1 MAGFATVVLT
11 HGLPQHFAPKQL
23 LMFITKYLNDL
34 IAIALVVTTIA
45 SYQYYVRQLARK
57 NPAAVLSSAAAR
69 TRRAWVEAM
78 MSDRSNGILAVQ
90 TLRNTTM
97 AASFLASTAVLL
109 MVGAMTLTGQASSL
123 QAIWHSLNIFGTVA
137 PEVWLTKILF
147 ILLLL
152 FYGFF
157 NLTNSIRIYNHVGYM
172 VSVPPSQEDGYC
184 SPAIVAKQLNRGGDY
199 FRTGVRVYYYL
210 VPAVFWLFGP
220 IYMIMATA
228 LLVFILLP
236 RIDLTPKHK
245 PKSARA

>member
-1 MAGFATVVLT
+1 MW
-11 HGLPQHFAPKQL
+11 
-23 LMFITKYLNDL
+23 ITKYLNDL
-34 IAIALVVTTIA
+34 IAVALVAAMIIG
-45 SYQYYVRQLARK
+45 YQYYVRQLARK

-69 TRRAWVEAM
+69 TRRAWVDAM
-78 MSDRSNGILAVQ
+78 MSDRGNSILAVQ

-123 QAIWHSLNIFGTVA
+123 QAIWHSLNIFGTIA
-137 PEVWLTKILF
+137 PDIWLAKILF

-172 VSVPPSQEDGYC
+172 VSVPPSSGDAYC
-184 SPAIVAKQLNRGGDY
+184 SPAVVAKQLNRGGDY
-199 FRTGVRVYYYL
+199 FRMGVRVYYYL

-220 IYMIMATA
+220 IYMITA
-228 LLVFILLP
+228 AAVLVFVLLP
-236 RIDLTPKHK
+236 RIDLTPKQ
-245 PKSARA
+245 KSKTT